1 MKKLLFIVFVSL
13 NTITTSVKSQAPDLS
28 KFNNTN
34 NKIKAW
40 LDYCKILRLNKDGA
54 ANNYMLL
61 QNAGLKG
68 LQLLKSN
75 DDSDKA
81 SFNLYA
87 ALGYYYQI
95 KFDSA
100 QYYFYQSQHSAQ
112 LAKSTK
118 LIAGASE
125 ALMSLNFQLQQFDK
139 VDECKNLL
147 QTIADTAKDKSIL
160 QDIYSAFG
168 SYYQQKSYYSAAQDY
183 YIRSIQLRE
192 KNVDTTTDSK
202 AKFDYAIQC
211 DQLSKL
217 YLNTQMADKSLA
229 ALRQGQRF
237 GDISPLVNNR
247 LLSSFV
253 EAFTTSGNID
263 SALYYNNQLTENTK
277 NQSSFSSELVSS
289 NLNIAIYYID
299 HKQYEKALPYAT
311 KGDSLAALTQSPFL
325 IFQSQMITGRYLQE
339 TGKYEKSIALLNK
352 AIPIAQQL
360 NKELYSNIL
369 KYLALDYKGLNNAAT
384 SLQYYERYVDL
395 QDTLSKEKLSRTFAD
410 LETHYQTNEKE
421 QRIVSLNQKNKLGIL
436 ELKQASNTRNILIL
450 GLISLAIF
458 SLLLYLIY
466 RNREKLNKQLSLQK
480 AELQTLNNQLSVA
493 NDTKAKL
500 FGIISHDFRSPVSR
514 LAQLMQLQ
522 KEHPEI
528 LDEQTKQKHEASIKK
543 ATESVLE
550 TMEDL
555 LLWSKSQM
563 QQFTPNDTP
572 VNINDIVL
580 KESDFLYSATE
591 EKNITLNNQI
601 ESNYIQTTDENFIA
615 VIIRNLLQNAIKYS
629 DANTIILITA
639 DKNQLSIINNAANA
653 NADTL
658 NNQLNS
664 KQVSSK
670 TSGLGLQII
679 SDLAAQLKL
688 KVFFEKQDDQNLV
701 AIIQFKN

>member
-1 MKKLLFIVFVSL
+1 MKNLLFIFFVIL
-13 NTITTSVKSQAPDLS
+13 NGIAVSVKSQAPELS
-28 KFNNTN
+28 KLNNN

-40 LDYCKILRLNKDGA
+40 LDYCKVLRLNKNGA
-54 ANNYMLL
+54 TDNYILL

-68 LQLLKSN
+68 LQLIQPG

-81 SFNLYA
+81 SFNLYT

-100 QYYFYQSQHSAQ
+100 EYYFCQSRHYAQ
-112 LAKSTK
+112 LAKATK
-118 LIAGASE
+118 LVAGASE
-125 ALMSLNFQLQQFDK
+125 ALMSLNFQLQQLDK
-139 VDECKNLL
+139 VDECKNIL
-147 QTIADTAKDKSIL
+147 QAIADTVQDKSIL

-183 YIRSIQLRE
+183 YIKSIQLRE
-192 KNVDTTTDSK
+192 KDVDTTKDPK

-229 ALRQGQRF
+229 ALRQGERF
-237 GDISPLVNNR
+237 ADVSPVVNNR

-263 SALYYNNQLTENTK
+263 SALYYNHQLAVNTK
-277 NQSSFSSELVSS
+277 NQSSFPSELVSS

-299 HKQYEKALPYAT
+299 HRQYDKALPYAT

-325 IFQSQMITGRYLQE
+325 IFQSQMIMGRYLQE
-339 TGKYEKSIALLNK
+339 TGKYEKSVLLLNQ
-352 AIPIAQQL
+352 ATPVAQQL

-369 KYLALDYKGLNNAAT
+369 KYLALDYKGLNDAVS
-384 SLQYYERYVDL
+384 SLRYYEQYVAL

-421 QRIVSLNQKNKLGIL
+421 QKIVSLNQKNKLDIL
-436 ELKQASNTRNILIL
+436 ELKQASDTRNILIL
-450 GLISLAIF
+450 GLISVVIF
-458 SLLLYLIY
+458 SLLLYFIY
-466 RNREKLNKQLSLQK
+466 RNREKLNKQLNLQK
-480 AELQTLNNQLSVA
+480 ADLQTLNNQLSVA

-528 LDEQTKQKHEASIKK
+528 LNEQTKQKHEDSIKK

-563 QQFTPNDTP
+563 QQFTPSDKP
-572 VNINDIVL
+572 VNLSDVII
-580 KESDFLYSATE
+580 KESVFLYSSME
-591 EKNITLNNQI
+591 EKNITLNNQL
-601 ESNYIQTTDENFIA
+601 SSDYIQTTDENFIA
-615 VIIRNLLQNAIKYS
+615 VIIRNLLQNAIKYC
-629 DANTIILITA
+629 DANTEILITG
-639 DKNQLSIINNAANA
+639 DKNQLRIINKAVNA
-653 NADTL
+653 NADAL
-658 NNQLNS
+658 NNLLND

-679 SDLAAQLKL
+679 SDLAAQLKV
-688 KVFFEKQDDQNLV
+688 KVFFEKQDDQDLAAV
-701 AIIQFKN
+701 IQFKS